1 MRYVAEIAY
10 DGTNYAGWQR
20 QKNAVSVQELLE
32 NAFFAAFKTRVAVT
46 ASGRTD
52 AGVHALSQIVH
63 FDAALTIPPE
73 KFPEALNKFLPDD
86 ISVLRSG
93 AAREGFDSNRTAKKK
108 TYRYSLY
115 VFPQRLPV
123 KERYSV
129 YLQSAPSAEKL
140 KEAAKLCEGEHDF
153 KAFCAAN
160 SSVKTTVRTVYRIAV
175 EEKISI
181 VGAAGD
187 TLREIDIYVTGNGF
201 LYNMV
206 RTMTGEILALAE
218 GKRTAE
224 SLREAFASGK
234 RELLGKT
241 MPAKGLSLFN
251 VDYGYDLFA
260 KEKADKP
267 TE

>member
-93 AAREGFDSNRTAKKK
+93 VAREGFDSNRTAKKK
-108 TYRYSLY
+108 T
-115 VFPQRLPV
+115 
-123 KERYSV
+123 
-129 YLQSAPSAEKL
+129 
-140 KEAAKLCEGEHDF
+140 
-153 KAFCAAN
+153 
-160 SSVKTTVRTVYRIAV
+160 TVIRCTFSR
-175 EEKISI
+175 
-181 VGAAGD
+181 
-187 TLREIDIYVTGNGF
+187 
-201 LYNMV
+201 
-206 RTMTGEILALAE
+206 
-218 GKRTAE
+218 
-224 SLREAFASGK
+224 SGC
-234 RELLGKT
+234 
-241 MPAKGLSLFN
+241 P
-251 VDYGYDLFA
+251 
-260 KEKADKP
+260 
-267 TE
+267 